1 MTALG
6 SAFTTAECTICRVLS
21 AIRKWY
27 EMGLS
32 ERMRSDPSVWGNS
45 ENQNM
50 AADPT
55 NWLDGVTF
63 DSSNWGPMTEVEGLR
78 WCKVGTAAINERFF
92 DMTPDIDRLD
102 LEYLYE
108 TIRAEFGLVEDQ
120 GWPVES
126 IRNMVS
132 EASLPEVPA
141 VNSLI
146 DVGVTSIQ
154 GVPTVAV
161 TSRQGY
167 EGKFRFGTTLM
178 VSFKTC
184 FWTLRIE
191 VEETDPIG
199 EREGAVFRSVLEQSS
214 TIDDPAVVVDPYD
227 RRWDGLIPLESDPL
241 SRLRVLVGG
250 IISSMQFG
258 PMVSQLEPFSDH
270 E

>member
-1 MTALG
+1 M
-6 SAFTTAECTICRVLS
+6 
-21 AIRKWY
+21 
-27 EMGLS
+27 S
-32 ERMRSDPSVWGNS
+32 E
-45 ENQNM
+45 
-50 AADPT
+50 DPT
-55 NWLDGVTF
+55 NWLDGLTF

-78 WCKVGTAAINERFF
+78 WWKVGTAAINERFF
-92 DMTPDIDRLD
+92 DMAPDIDRLD

-120 GWPVES
+120 GWPVDT

-132 EASLPEVPA
+132 EANLPEVPT
-141 VNSLI
+141 VNGLI
-146 DVGVTSIQ
+146 AVGVTSIQ

-178 VSFKTC
+178 VLFKTC

-191 VEETDPIG
+191 VEESDPIG
-199 EREGAVFRSVLEQSS
+199 EREGAVFRSVLDQSS
-214 TIDDPAVVVDPYD
+214 KMVDPAAVVDPYD

-250 IISSMQFG
+250 IISSLQFG
-258 PMVSQLEPFSDH
+258 PMVSQLEPFTDH